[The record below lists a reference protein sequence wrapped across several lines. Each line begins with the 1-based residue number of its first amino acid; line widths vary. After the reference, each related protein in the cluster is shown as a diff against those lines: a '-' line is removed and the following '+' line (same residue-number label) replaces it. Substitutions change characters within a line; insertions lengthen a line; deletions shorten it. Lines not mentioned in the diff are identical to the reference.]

1 MSDDTYL
8 FGREID
14 GKVYVPFE
22 DVRPM
27 LNRRD
32 DEIERLREA
41 LHYYSCDCKDGD
53 CMEAFRGEL
62 CGMKARAA
70 LWEGK

>member
-32 DEIERLREA
+32 EEIERLREMVKHFA
-41 LHYYSCDCKDGD
+41 CHCHGGCDRSDENC
-53 CMEAFRGEL
+53 L
-62 CGMKARAA
+62 ISQAA
-70 LWEGK
+70 LEGKE